1 MLISI
6 YNKHI
11 ANIILNGERLNT
23 FPLRS
28 ATRQAYL
35 LSSLLFNI
43 VVEVLDNAINKKKK
57 KKNRAVQIV
66 KDEVKL
72 R

>member
-6 YNKHI
+6 DNKHI
-11 ANIILNGERLNT
+11 ANIIFNGERLNT

-35 LSSLLFNI
+35 LSSFNI
-43 VVEVLDNAINKKKK
+43 VVEVLDSAIKKKK
-57 KKNRAVQIV
+57 KK
-66 KDEVKL
+66 
-72 R
+72 

>member
-6 YNKHI
+6 DNKHI
-11 ANIILNGERLNT
+11 ANIIFNGERLNT

-35 LSSLLFNI
+35 LSSFNI
-43 VVEVLDNAINKKKK
+43 VVEVLDSAIKKK